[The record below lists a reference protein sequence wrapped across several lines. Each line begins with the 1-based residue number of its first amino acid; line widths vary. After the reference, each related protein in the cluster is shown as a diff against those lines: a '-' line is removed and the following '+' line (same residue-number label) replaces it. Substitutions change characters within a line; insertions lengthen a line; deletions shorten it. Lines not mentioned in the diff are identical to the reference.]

1 MAIIDFRLR
10 PPYGNLK
17 YFYDEKVGFV
27 NIKNTVQRFGFP
39 NTESVQQA
47 SMDLLLKE
55 MDEARVTL
63 GVAHG
68 RKAFGSNEESLKLEE
83 EYPGKFVVFPDIDPL
98 GGEASVAEIE
108 ALKAAHPGIKGILFE
123 PGFAAVSS
131 NKQQGN
137 DSTSKDGLHVEVLT
151 EKYRRPITI
160 PVNDDRFL
168 PIYDICQEKGLLV
181 HMTISPRGLVLLD
194 SDVPRQIDEVAGM
207 FPKLNIVLGHGGYPF
222 VNEFSGIAFKRQNVY
237 IVPDVFGI
245 NAPGGDE
252 YIKAANY
259 LLPDK
264 ILFGSAHPIAPTSG
278 AVQFYKERIRPEV
291 ADKFFYH
298 NAAKLLGLE

>member
-39 NTESVQQA
+39 NSPSVQNA
-47 SMDLLLKE
+47 SMEMLLKE
-55 MDEARVTL
+55 MDEAGVTL

-68 RKAFGSNEESLKLEE
+68 RRKFGSNEESLKLEE
-83 EYPGKFVVFPDIDPL
+83 DYPGKFVVFPDIDPL
-98 GGEASVAEIE
+98 GGEESLKEIE
-108 ALKAAHPGIKGILFE
+108 ELTKKHPDIKGILFE
-123 PGFAAVSS
+123 PGFAKVDFKNPA
-131 NKQQGN
+131 NMAP
-137 DSTSKDGLHVEVLT
+137 DGLHPDV
-151 EKYRRPITI
+151 KI
-160 PVNDDRFL
+160 PVYEEADILPFNDKSFL
-168 PIYDICQEKGLLV
+168 PIFDLCQEKGLLV
-181 HMTISPRGLVLLD
+181 HMTVSPRGMILID
-194 SDVPRQIDEVAGM
+194 SNVPKQIDDLAGK
-207 FPKLNIVLGHGGYPF
+207 FPKLNFVLGHGGYPF
-222 VNEFSGIAFKRQNVY
+222 VNEFCGVAFKRQNVY

-245 NAPGGDE
+245 NAPGGAE

-264 ILFGSAHPIAPTSG
+264 ILFGSAHPIAPTDG
-278 AVQFYKERIRPEV
+278 AVKFYKEQIRDCV

-298 NAAKLLGLE
+298 NAAKLLKLE